1 MGCCGNRNNTTTNK
15 IVRTSVASLIT
26 NDSSSITN
34 VSQILSNPMFSKV
47 NSLLTSNP
55 GVLAAIEN
63 GSNLTINIPTN
74 KAFDNIQDMLS
85 MISPE
90 QLTNIL
96 SYHVAQGQIKT
107 PIAKNFCT
115 LLNGSPMILS
125 SRFINNK
132 VEIEKTYKLSNGN
145 LVNVIQSVLIPFSS
159 NSPICSIP
167 V

>member
-1 MGCCGNRNNTTTNK
+1 MIAR
-15 IVRTSVASLIT
+15 
-26 NDSSSITN
+26 DSSSITSL
-34 VSQILSNPMFSKV
+34 SQILSNQLFSIV
-47 NSLLTSNP
+47 NSLLASNP

-63 GSNLTINIPTN
+63 GSNLTINVPTN

-125 SRFINNK
+125 ARFINNK

-145 LVNVIQSVLIPFSS
+145 IVNIIQSVLIPFSY
-159 NSPICSIP
+159 NSPTCSQ
-167 V
+167 